1 MRNYINSSDVKKRMR
16 ILKEQADC
24 SQITS
29 TRTCYNLYEV
39 ANRTKNVSDIIAFYK
54 ECNQGSYNADAYLD
68 KCISLMESANDSRV
82 TSAFQDFVLPIV
94 TRGVLSEAYT
104 SIFTEYT
111 DDTRRL
117 LKTQYDYDLAMEQVN
132 EFHEAIKNNG
142 VNLIEYADNNTVSD
156 DMVIMRC
163 CKCVEEVASNLSLA
177 VKAIASVNE
186 AMYVLQETGRKHNSF
201 GVVIEVF
208 DYFGFAFDKDNQE
221 FNNFIN
227 GLQRDP
233 MCVGY
238 YKEGFNPPE
247 QVNDLESDLQRE
259 FDKSSKIGLA
269 CKKFNSSA
277 KKEEDLTELKNSVFK
292 SSIEDIQN
300 NFNLFLDVLFRLSV
314 TSNADVSGCICTKLL
329 PEVEEFIKEKSMED
343 FDDAREFVM
352 KIASHVKEAID
363 KADKFIMDQNN
374 PVITENI
381 IYLKNAL
388 TKMDENIEAGFD
400 YIYPTYAAECAFR
413 EFVSEKD
420 NNVKT
425 TKDFKIFK
433 FDNVVSRCYKIDKFL
448 IKQFN
453 GFKDK
458 FKQKIGAIGQKIF
471 EESTIYEMLTDD
483 GNLDYCVT
491 SFDITGLESFK
502 EYHDFCTRCIKFINT
517 DILAESGMV
526 CYYQVNPDTLEFR
539 IKENLNLVLSDEDK
553 TLIEQSLPIED
564 INRVDTLL
572 EAAESYSD
580 FNFIEE
586 SKRFFKHHSN
596 SEWFNTYLEAA
607 AMAGVP
613 KDIIVEVYEAIR
625 DYSGPSFVVGS
636 SYNVAEYKPL
646 KCDINTV
653 MEAVTSLEVILEAD
667 KPLTDRQ
674 KAIRAKK
681 AAQLAQWE
689 KEEEEAE
696 NKKNGVKKTS
706 TTNKVEKKVPEKKEE
721 PKKEK
726 KPIKTNNPKLDN
738 ALSKASD
745 VASKASE
752 KAGEG
757 VDKLKRFMTS
767 MKLYVHA
774 LRGKM
779 KDLDGKTQTTVKNMD
794 DTVSRLAKGIKQ
806 ALVSDRREA
815 IIKGSVIPSFHK
827 CLLIAAAEAGL
838 WAINPPIAIIAAIGG
853 FAASKKLTKKERALL
868 YDDIIIE
875 IKILDKEI
883 QRAEDKNQIKKLR
896 QLMRMRKEL
905 ERQAARIK
913 YNIRVG
919 KDLIPGG
926 KYINRDTDM
935 E

>member
-1 MRNYINSSDVKKRMR
+1 MRNYITSSDVKRRMS

-68 KCISLMESANDSRV
+68 KCITLMESANDSRV

-94 TRGVLSEAYT
+94 SRSVLGEAYT
-104 SIFTEYT
+104 SIFTEYA
-111 DDTRRL
+111 DNTRKL

-142 VNLIEYADNNTVSD
+142 TNLIEFASNELTPD
-156 DMVIMRC
+156 DMVIMKC
-163 CKCVEEVASNLSLA
+163 CSCVEEVAGNLPLS

-186 AMYVLQETGRKHNSF
+186 ALYVLEETGRDHNSF
-201 GVVIEVF
+201 CVVMEVY
-208 DYFGFAFDKDNQE
+208 DYFGFSFNNQD
-221 FNNFIN
+221 FNNFIS

-233 MCVGY
+233 MCAGY
-238 YKEGFNPPE
+238 YTEGFAVPD
-247 QVNDLESDLQRE
+247 QVHDLKADIQKE

-269 CKKFNSSA
+269 CKKFNSST
-277 KKEEDLTELKNSVFK
+277 KKEEDFIELKNSVFK
-292 SSIEDIQN
+292 SSTDDIQN
-300 NFNLFLDVLFRLSV
+300 NFNLFLNTLFRASATGTV
-314 TSNADVSGCICTKLL
+314 DVSKYICDNII
-329 PEVEEFIKEKSMED
+329 PEIGEFISTKSSED
-343 FDDAREFVM
+343 MDDVREFVL
-352 KIASHVKEAID
+352 KISSHVREAID
-363 KADKFIMDQNN
+363 KCSQYINDQNN
-374 PVITENI
+374 LHVTENI

-388 TKMDENIEAGFD
+388 TKLEDSLEASFD
-400 YIYPTYAAECAFR
+400 YIYPTYAAECAFKD
-413 EFVSEKD
+413 FVFEKD

-425 TKDFKIFK
+425 TKDFKLFK
-433 FDNVVSRCYKIDKFL
+433 FDNIVTRCYKIDKFL
-448 IKQFN
+448 INKFN
-453 GFKDK
+453 SFKDK
-458 FKQKIGAIGQKIF
+458 FKKNINSIGQKIF
-471 EESTIYEMLTDD
+471 EESTIYEMLTDE

-491 SFDITGLESFK
+491 SFDILGIESFK
-502 EYHDFCTRCIKFINT
+502 EYHDFCTSCIRYINT
-517 DILAESGMV
+517 EILAESGMV

-539 IKENLNLVLSDEDK
+539 IKENLNLELSDEDR

-564 INRVDTLL
+564 INRVDRLL

-580 FNFIEE
+580 YNFIEE
-586 SKRFFKHHSN
+586 SKRFFRKYPDT
-596 SEWFNTYLEAA
+596 EWFGTYLEAA

-613 KDIIVEVYEAIR
+613 KDIIVEVYETVR
-625 DYSGPSFVVGS
+625 DYSGPSFVVGA
-636 SYNVAEYKPL
+636 SYPVSQYKPL
-646 KCDINTV
+646 NCDIDTV
-653 MEAVTSLEVILEAD
+653 MEAVTSLELILEAD

-681 AAQLAQWE
+681 EAQLAKWE

-696 NKKNGVKKTS
+696 NKKNGIKKTS
-706 TTNKVEKKVPEKKEE
+706 EPKKVEKVPEKKEQ

-726 KPIKTNNPKLDN
+726 KPIKTNNPKVDN
-738 ALSKASD
+738 ALNKASQIAD
-745 VASKASE
+745 KAGE

-757 VDKLKRFMTS
+757 IDKLKRAMTS

-779 KDLDGKTQTTVKNMD
+779 KDLDGKAQTAVRNMD
-794 DTVSRLAKGIKQ
+794 DTVARLAKGIKQ

-827 CLLIAAAEAGL
+827 CILIAVAEAGL
-838 WAINPPIAIIAAIGG
+838 WMINPPIAIIAAVGG
-853 FAASKKLTKKERALL
+853 FAASKQLTKKERALL

-883 QRAEDKNQIKKLR
+883 QRAEDKNQVKKLR

-905 ERQAARIK
+905 ERQAGRIK

-919 KDLIPGG
+919 KDLVPGG
-926 KYINRDTDM
+926 RYINQDKDL